1 MRVWKR
7 SESRGYSLVE
17 LVAALTIFSLG
28 VMGALTLFS
37 ACLRS
42 TADSLS
48 YTQGVLLAQGMLEE
62 TVAEGDLMAGSE
74 TGDFGT
80 TYPRHSWEVEIEDTD
95 QLGLMQMQVTV
106 TWTERGREHGYVLTT
121 LVAER

>member
-1 MRVWKR
+1 M
-7 SESRGYSLVE
+7 E

-37 ACLRS
+37 TCLRS

-48 YTQGVLLAQGMLEE
+48 YTQAVLLAQAALEE
-62 TVAEGDLMAGSE
+62 TVAEGDLITGSDS
-74 TGDFGT
+74 GDFGDA
-80 TYPRHSWEVEIEDTD
+80 YPRHSWEIEIDDTD

-106 TWTERGREHGYVLTT
+106 MWTERGREHEYVLTT
-121 LVAER
+121 LIAER

>member
-1 MRVWKR
+1 MKVRKR
-7 SESRGYSLVE
+7 SKSKGYSLIE

-37 ACLRS
+37 TCLRS

-48 YTQGVLLAQGMLEE
+48 YTQAVLLAQGTLEE
-62 TVAEGDLMAGSE
+62 TVAEGDLLAGSDS
-74 TGDFGT
+74 GDFGDA
-80 TYPRHSWEVEIEDTD
+80 YPRHSWEVEIEDTD
-95 QLGLMQMQVTV
+95 QTGLMQMQVTV
-106 TWTERGREHGYVLTT
+106 TWIERGRERQYALAT